1 MASTSEDSSGQE
13 SNKKTSVSV
22 NSFVND
28 GSFFEM
34 YKQKLKEAEST
45 KDEKK
50 EENSNEEKRKTTNLL
65 LQVWITEI
73 VFYESSIIVFCV
85 LFRSL

>member
-1 MASTSEDSSGQE
+1 MDTADSATLIMASTSEDSSGQE

-65 LQVWITEI
+65 LQV
-73 VFYESSIIVFCV
+73 
-85 LFRSL
+85 